1 MAENESLDLGSQN
14 ARRWDEIAED
24 FRNGTPWE
32 KIAPKVTKKLH
43 EALRKMFKQLEK
55 KGVSFEQLLNARGSP
70 DALNELVK
78 KTGNQPFAVLFQDVC
93 ASAGDGTMETQRVVN
108 DFVWSVWDT
117 ISDQI
122 EMRTVGDTDR
132 KKRANFDREDGATRH
147 VSGAHYGTART
158 PDGLSA
164 RSCVFCAEQLC
175 GPRCGVKSDARQLR
189 VASEFLDRT
198 YRRLGHRQMARSSSG
213 AVATG

>member
-43 EALRKMFKQLEK
+43 EALRKLFKHLEK

-78 KTGNQPFAVLFQDVC
+78 KTGNQPYAVLFRDVC
-93 ASAGDGTMETQRVVN
+93 ASAADSTMESQGVVN
-108 DFVWSVWDT
+108 DFVWSIWET

-122 EMRTVGDTDR
+122 EMRTVGPDR
-132 KKRANFDREDGATRH
+132 TFVDLQIKTNEVNQLIEPDVNRLSQKLADNPAKVPARVGKKG
-147 VSGAHYGTART
+147 S
-158 PDGLSA
+158 
-164 RSCVFCAEQLC
+164 
-175 GPRCGVKSDARQLR
+175 KSDPTTEMMPMSLLG
-189 VASEFLDRT
+189 SEK
-198 YRRLGHRQMARSSSG
+198 Q
-213 AVATG
+213 